1 MHKLSALCGGRAPSA
16 LLFDLDGT
24 LVDSVPDLAAAVDAC
39 LIGCGFAPAG
49 ESRVRDWVG
58 NGAQVLVQRAL
69 QHACH
74 QAGAA
79 KPEPALLKQA
89 LEHFYQAYEADCC
102 SRSGLYPGV
111 REALDQWQQQGL
123 AMACVTNKPRRFADK
138 MLAHFGL
145 DRLLPVVVGGD
156 CLPVRKPDPQ
166 PLAQACREL
175 GTALADALMIGDSR
189 NDVLA
194 ARAAAV
200 PVVCVSYGYNYGAPV
215 ATERPDAMVDSLAEL
230 L

>member
-1 MHKLSALCGGRAPSA
+1 MHKLSVLCGGRAPTA

-39 LIGCGFAPAG
+39 LVACGLAPAG

-69 QHACH
+69 SHACD

-79 KPEPALLKQA
+79 EPGAALLEQA
-89 LEHFYQAYEADCC
+89 LEHFYRAYDADCC
-102 SRSGLYPGV
+102 SRSALYPGV
-111 REALDQWQQQGL
+111 SEALQSWHRQGL
-123 AMACVTNKPRRFADK
+123 AMACVTNKPRRFADR

-156 CLPVRKPDPQ
+156 CLPVKKPDPQ
-166 PLAQACREL
+166 PLVHACRAL
-175 GTALADALMIGDSR
+175 GAAPERALMVGDSR
-189 NDVLA
+189 NDVQA
-194 ARAAAV
+194 ARAAAL
-200 PVVCVSYGYNYGAPV
+200 PVVCVSYGYNYGEPV
-215 ATERPDAMVDSLAEL
+215 AALGADVVVDNLGEL